1 MKLVLSLNNK
11 NRMYDYISMGID
23 TFVLGCSYS
32 FYSSHI
38 FSLEEIK
45 ELIEKYGHQK
55 FYVALNALYDQ
66 HMLDEV
72 SMFIDE
78 LSNIGVQGIL
88 FQDFGILQ
96 IIKEKGYHFDMMYS
110 PETLNTNAQTL
121 NVLYKQGI
129 TSAFLSKVI
138 PLAEQLD
145 ILKTVKMPLMIQV
158 HGVEYI
164 AASKRELLTN
174 YQEASQLNFDK
185 SENGNLT
192 LLAKNS
198 NYKMN
203 IYEDYMGTHIFSHT
217 RLYALDLLNQLADF
231 RYLYIETKMMSD
243 EEALEIASIY
253 SDAICSYQDGTYNKN
268 VKEYMN
274 LLYRMN
280 TPIDRGFLFDQTV
293 YKLEDMRKMD
303 DEKR

>member
-32 FYSSHI
+32 FYSSHV

-45 ELIEKYGHQK
+45 ELIEKYGHLK

-78 LSNIGVQGIL
+78 LLNIGVQGIL

-231 RYLYIETKMMSD
+231 QYLYIETKMMSD
-243 EEALEIASIY
+243 EEALEITSIY